1 MAAVNGDKKIHVNNK
16 RTAPTKIRVWSNEQL
31 LE

>member
-16 RTAPTKIRVWSNEQL
+16 RTAHTKITMWNNEQL